1 MADLSGGDN
10 SAETQ
15 GKKYNDREIN
25 EWYNEVKLGRQI
37 RICKMQEVQVNMD
50 DKSTSIIP
58 RNEVHILVTEEDK
71 TGEDRKWDYVRAA

>member
-1 MADLSGGDN
+1 M
-10 SAETQ
+10 

-37 RICKMQEVQVNMD
+37 GICKMQEVQVNMD

-58 RNEVHILVTEEDK
+58 RDEVHILVTEEDK
-71 TGEDRKWDYVRAA
+71 NGEDRKWDYVRAA